1 MPLPLPL
8 RLLAVVVPFALLAP
22 PLAAQMGHLSP
33 SEKKTVIDPVT
44 GTPLEF
50 LTSSPAGD
58 SKIYQTHP
66 DWTADGQWVVFRSS
80 RARGQA
86 FAVNEQTGD
95 IVQLTDQGY
104 LGMLCVA
111 RLSMKLYFMRDL
123 GHAAVDTVTAA
134 PPPAGVGDND
144 EKTRV
149 AFAAAARAN
158 RPHGPFQIIELDL
171 GRLLADSTAHAVKDP
186 ASYERV
192 CGTTPKGMQASGN
205 MGLDAHED
213 YAYFG
218 INGADLASRLPAGSP
233 PSERFGPRGMGA
245 GPSGLASMNLQ
256 TGEVKI
262 ITVVP
267 FQIGHVQTNPWVPG
281 EIVFCWETGG
291 KAPQRTWTVMADGTG
306 LRPLYP
312 EANYEWITHEAVI
325 TKDEVAIA
333 IIAHRK
339 VGVPAADPWGPSGTA
354 EHPSGLGIVNLR
366 TREMRIIG
374 QIPFGNPGRSVW
386 HVNGS
391 ADGRWAVADDFLY
404 RVWLIDR
411 HTGEMIML
419 ADMGHKT
426 TAADHI
432 HPTFSADGTKIEV
445 QTAMISP
452 NSHTLNIC
460 VLPVPKTWLART
472 YSQTAPQ

>member
-1 MPLPLPL
+1 MISRLPL
-8 RLLAVVVPFALLAP
+8 RLAAFALFGLSSILHAQTGRRIAP
-22 PLAAQMGHLSP
+22 
-33 SEKKTVIDPVT
+33 EKKTVIDPVT
-44 GTPLEF
+44 GTPLTF
-50 LTSSPAGD
+50 LTSTPAGD

-66 DWTADGQWVVFRSS
+66 DWTSDGQWVVFRSN

-86 FAVNEQTGD
+86 FAVNEASGD

-104 LGMLCVA
+104 LGMLC
-111 RLSMKLYFMRDL
+111 LSRRQMKLYFMRDV
-123 GHAAVDTVTAA
+123 GRAAADTVTGA
-134 PPPAGVGDND
+134 PPPAGIGDND
-144 EKTRV
+144 DQTRR
-149 AFAAAARAN
+149 AMAAAARAN
-158 RPHGPFQIIELDL
+158 HPRGPFEIVELDL
-171 GRLLADSTAHAVKDP
+171 ARLFSDSLSGRVQPSAT
-186 ASYERV
+186 YERI
-192 CGTTPKGMQASGN
+192 CGTTPDGMQASGN
-205 MGLDAHED
+205 MGLDANED

-218 INGADLASRLPAGSP
+218 INGAALASRLPPGTALAP
-233 PSERFGPRGMGA
+233 TFGPRNMGA
-245 GPSGLASMNLQ
+245 GPSGLASMNLK

-262 ITVVP
+262 VTVVP
-267 FQIGHVQTNPWVPG
+267 FQIGHVQTNPWMPR

-291 KAPQRTWTVMADGTG
+291 KAPQRTWTVMADGSG

-312 EANYEWITHEAVI
+312 EAGYEWITHEAVI

-333 IIAHRK
+333 IIGHRK
-339 VGVPAADPWGPSGTA
+339 VGVPATDPWGPSGTT
-354 EHPSGLGIVNLR
+354 EHPTGLGIVNLR

-374 QIPFGNPGRSVW
+374 QIPMGNPGRSVW

-404 RVWLIDR
+404 RLWLIDR

-445 QTAMISP
+445 QTAMIAP
-452 NSHTLNIC
+452 DNHTLNIC
-460 VLPVPKTWLART
+460 VVPVPKSWLART
-472 YSQTAPQ
+472 YSDRAPQ